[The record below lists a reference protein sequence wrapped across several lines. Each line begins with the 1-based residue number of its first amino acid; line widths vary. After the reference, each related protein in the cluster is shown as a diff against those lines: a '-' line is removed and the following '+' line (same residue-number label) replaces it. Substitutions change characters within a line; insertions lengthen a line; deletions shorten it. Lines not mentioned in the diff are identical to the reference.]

1 MCFHFPIWNPY
12 DLVKWV
18 EHCRKN
24 SHKFLI
30 WNLVKLPFRHIC
42 LKKIQLHKCTAIKEA
57 ACILKQM
64 RKASVSL
71 KQVLPSSSASIDHSQ
86 LFFCSADFK
95 SLPPVRTKEKT
106 FSTST
111 WFNQVCYIPI
121 GIKAACLINNV
132 IPCFKSPCPW
142 GSCCFSFLFFVFSFV
157 RVYLKS
163 PSKSCWELFCTF
175 KLINWICSRD
185 PSRPCVREGKQE
197 HTYATSKNL
206 NKVNKKNG
214 RWREVWKYPM

>member
-1 MCFHFPIWNPY
+1 MHRYKGSSLHPKADEKGFSVFETSFTIVLCFHRP
-12 DLVKWV
+12 L
-18 EHCRKN
+18 
-24 SHKFLI
+24 
-30 WNLVKLPFRHIC
+30 
-42 LKKIQLHKCTAIKEA
+42 TAIF
-57 ACILKQM
+57 
-64 RKASVSL
+64 
-71 KQVLPSSSASIDHSQ
+71 
-86 LFFCSADFK
+86 LFSWFK